1 MSKQRRSGYE
11 PSDMETEGSESSW
24 FETNHE
30 NGVLVSE
37 GLKNM
42 MPRNTSPMIMRL
54 NINGGHHSLRF
65 GYEVSSSANG
75 SKVSPAR
82 RRHSSKSPYK
92 PQRDDGNA
100 LSPLPSLDFRR
111 NISPFSKA
119 ERERHISPYKPRVEE
134 HNLDKNDF
142 VGSRRK
148 QKNRTP
154 SREENGAHPQLQEV
168 NRVTKKTNYR
178 RRSMTAPRLRVRE
191 KDPKNDWS

>member
-11 PSDMETEGSESSW
+11 PSDMETEGYESSW

-54 NINGGHHSLRF
+54 NINGGHHSSRF

-119 ERERHISPYKPRVEE
+119 ERERHISPYKPQVEE